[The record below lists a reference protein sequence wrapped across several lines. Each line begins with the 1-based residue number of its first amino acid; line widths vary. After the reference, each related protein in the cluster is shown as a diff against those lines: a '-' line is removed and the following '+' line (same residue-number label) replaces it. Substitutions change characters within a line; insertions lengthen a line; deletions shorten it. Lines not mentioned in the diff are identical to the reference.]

1 MKGERDNAIENE
13 LETES
18 LAPQPGPG
26 SRLGKA
32 RMAANMTVEEV
43 AAGLNLTLGIVQA
56 LERDAVDELPAP
68 VFVRGYI
75 SNYAR
80 LVGLRGDELVN
91 QYEKVR
97 APEVPLELRHRP
109 ASAAPRIRRG
119 ISLRTVVLVL
129 LVIGG
134 GVTALWWFQGS
145 QLSVSDLTRIG
156 GSEPAPVAITP
167 VPEPVMP
174 ETAPAPVVAPEPASD
189 SATPSPDTIEP
200 ARVETVE
207 SASVVVVEA
216 PVPAPAE
223 PAPPPEPTG
232 QRLKLTLKNDVWVE
246 IVDDDGSRLV
256 FDMLRGGTTRE
267 VTGEGPF
274 LVLLGKAGAVAVEL
288 NGNAVDHS
296 AFERKGIARFVLD
309 DEGGEIV
316 TRAP

>member
-1 MKGERDNAIENE
+1 MKGDRDNATETE
-13 LETES
+13 LEKEF

-26 SRLGKA
+26 SRLSKA
-32 RMAANMTVEEV
+32 RLAANMTVEEV
-43 AAGLNLTLGIVQA
+43 AAGLNLTLGIVEA
-56 LERDAVDELPAP
+56 LERDAADELPAP

-75 SNYAR
+75 NNYAR
-80 LVGLRGDELVN
+80 LVGLRGEELVN

-97 APEVPLELRHRP
+97 EPEVPLELRHRP

-119 ISLRTVVLVL
+119 LSLRSVVLVL
-129 LVIGG
+129 LVSGG
-134 GVTALWWFQGS
+134 GVAALWWFQGS
-145 QLSVSDLTRIG
+145 QLSVGDLARIG
-156 GSEPAPVAITP
+156 GPEPAPVAVAP
-167 VPEPVMP
+167 VPAPVMP
-174 ETAPAPVVAPEPASD
+174 EPSPAPVVAPEPTTD
-189 SATPSPDTIEP
+189 STVPSSEPSEPDKMEMVAP
-200 ARVETVE
+200 APV
-207 SASVVVVEA
+207 AVVEA
-216 PVPAPAE
+216 PAPAE
-223 PAPPPEPTG
+223 PAPPPEPAG
-232 QRLKLTLKNDVWVE
+232 HRLKLKLKNDVWVE

-309 DEGGEIV
+309 DEDGEIV

>member
-1 MKGERDNAIENE
+1 MKGDRDNATENE

-43 AAGLNLTLGIVQA
+43 ADGLNLTLGIVQA

-109 ASAAPRIRRG
+109 ASAAPRIRLG
-119 ISLRTVVLVL
+119 ISLRTVVLLL

-145 QLSVSDLTRIG
+145 QLSVGDLTRIG
-156 GSEPAPVAITP
+156 RPEPAPMAITP
-167 VPEPVMP
+167 VPAPVMQ
-174 ETAPAPVVAPEPASD
+174 ETAPAPVVAPEPATD
-189 SATPSPDTIEP
+189 SAAPSSDATGS

-207 SASVVVVEA
+207 PATVAVVEA
-216 PVPAPAE
+216 PAPAE

-232 QRLKLTLKNDVWVE
+232 HRLKLNLKNDVWVE
-246 IVDDDGSRLV
+246 IVDDDGTRLV
-256 FDMLRGGTTRE
+256 FDMLRGGTSRE

-309 DEGGEIV
+309 EGGEIV